1 MAAESCLSELSRKL
15 LRCYTLAMVSS
26 YLKRATLI
34 VSAVLAASVLHLQCG
49 GSRFAPG
56 SLEVGQEAPAFELP
70 DLAGRSVS
78 LHQYQGKLVL
88 VDFWATW
95 CGPCRLS
102 MPMLEELQKEYPNE
116 LVLLAV
122 NLQEPADDV
131 RRYVTM
137 QRIRSLVLLDEDGSV
152 GGAYGSESIPMQVL
166 IDQKGIIRHVQIGFS
181 PNMGA
186 RLRGEIDKLLRG

>member
-1 MAAESCLSELSRKL
+1 MAMEFCLSELSRKL

-26 YLKRATLI
+26 YLKRATLV
-34 VSAVLAASVLHLQCG
+34 VSALLAASALHLQCG
-49 GSRFAPG
+49 GSQYAPG

-78 LHQYQGKLVL
+78 LQQYQGRLVL
-88 VDFWATW
+88 IDFWATW

-131 RRYVTM
+131 RRYVNM
-137 QRIRSLVLLDEDGSV
+137 QRIRSLVLLDEDGRV